1 MFSAIRSGLTSTL
14 GALAAWWR
22 ARGSPTK
29 PVRTS
34 RPPKSAEIASAAEG
48 GGPADPAEH
57 PFRQFLSIALDDGK
71 TRTVA
76 SADDTH
82 HQRIVESAATVLS
95 KFEVQARYLPRR
107 PSLLPKLLSAMNSDS
122 NSMRELA
129 SIIGGDPTLL
139 GNLLRV
145 ANSAFYRTA
154 GKPVESLERAV
165 ILVGTD
171 GIRSIIATSLMHPV
185 MATGGGCFARFPE
198 TIWDQT
204 QIAADAAELHAAHIE
219 RTDPFG
225 ARMLALLHGL
235 AVNTVFRIV
244 RDEVLAGQEQGAK
257 PAMIQLIE
265 QWTVPVAQRIA
276 TSWELPDELHLA
288 LEVESAPQARS
299 LNFGTLAGAQLLM
312 VKRGRL
318 KEAAARAS
326 VLASD
331 PKRAQADRIWTRL
344 ATAVLKTTPAITR
357 R

>member
-1 MFSAIRSGLTSTL
+1 MFSAIRSGMTSIL

-22 ARGSPTK
+22 ARGGQTPQKKPRPARSAQSPD
-29 PVRTS
+29 S
-34 RPPKSAEIASAAEG
+34 RAAGDGPPDAAG
-48 GGPADPAEH
+48 DPL
-57 PFRQFLSIALDDGK
+57 RQFLSIALDDGK
-71 TRTVA
+71 TEPVA
-76 SADDTH
+76 ADGDVH
-82 HQRIVESAATVLS
+82 HQRLVEQASAVLS
-95 KFEVQARYLPRR
+95 RFEVQAKYLPRR

-145 ANSAFYRTA
+145 ANSAFYRVS
-154 GKPVESLERAV
+154 GKPIESLERAV

-185 MATGGGCFARFPE
+185 MSTAGGCFAKFPE
-198 TIWDQT
+198 AIWDQT
-204 QIAADAAELHAAHIE
+204 QIAADAAELHATHVE
-219 RTDPFG
+219 RADAFG

-235 AVNTVFRIV
+235 AVNAVFRIV
-244 RDEVLAGQEQGAK
+244 RDEILDGRESGAK
-257 PAMIQLIE
+257 PAMIELIE
-265 QWTVPVAQRIA
+265 RWTIPVALRIA
-276 TSWELPDELHLA
+276 ASWELPDELQLA

-299 LNFGTLAGAQLLM
+299 LAFGRLAGAQLSM

-326 VLASD
+326 VLA
-331 PKRAQADRIWTRL
+331 ADTRRVQVDRVWTRL
-344 ATAVLKTTPAITR
+344 ASAVLKTQPATSR